1 MRQNWSKLVK
11 MAVHWSLFVVTLLY
25 LVTGLG
31 ITQYQLVES
40 LTLGLLTKNVAFRV
54 HDSLL
59 IPFIVLLVLHV
70 IMRPA
75 GWIYSHL
82 KRDSEPLT
90 VCKNI

>member
-1 MRQNWSKLVK
+1 MHQNWSKLIRT
-11 MAVHWSLFVVTLLY
+11 AVHWALFIITLLY

-31 ITQYQLVES
+31 ITQYHIVET

-59 IPFIVLLVLHV
+59 IPFVALLVLHV

-75 GWIYSHL
+75 EWLHSHL
-82 KRDSEPLT
+82 KRDSEPRT
-90 VCKNI
+90 TTDNM

>member
-40 LTLGLLTKNVAFRV
+40 LTLGLLTKNVAFRL

-59 IPFIVLLVLHV
+59 IPFILLLVLHV

-75 GWIYSHL
+75 EWIYSHL

-90 VCKNI
+90 ASKDI